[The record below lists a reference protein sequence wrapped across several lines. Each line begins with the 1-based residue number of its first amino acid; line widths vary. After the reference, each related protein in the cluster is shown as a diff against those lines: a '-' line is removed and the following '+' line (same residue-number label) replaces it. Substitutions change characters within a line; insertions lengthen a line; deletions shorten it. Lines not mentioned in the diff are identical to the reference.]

1 MTDRQR
7 LGEHWE
13 SPPPVSMTML
23 VVMSNLLLSSTAV
36 VTVTYNS
43 SSPLAEFLESVQRSE
58 DDTLAVVVADNLSN
72 DIEATTQVAARHG
85 AQLLPLSDNR
95 GYGGAINAAVAQLPA
110 SVEFILIS
118 NPDVTLGDHATS
130 ILLEEIEKDPHIG
143 AVGPRVL
150 NSDGTVYPSARQL
163 PSLRNGIG
171 HALFA
176 RIWPSNPWSRS
187 YRAETAG
194 SEALRRVGWL
204 SGSCLLVR
212 RSAFAQLG
220 GFDEGFFM
228 YFEDVD
234 LGYRLG
240 KAGWANV
247 YVPRASVVHT
257 GAHSTSSESDK
268 MIRAHHDSAYRYL
281 QKKYSAPYLAPVRWA
296 LKVGL
301 AGRARLATR
310 NGRSS

>member
-1 MTDRQR
+1 MS
-7 LGEHWE
+7 
-13 SPPPVSMTML
+13 SP
-23 VVMSNLLLSSTAV
+23 LLSSTAV

-43 SSPLAEFLESVQRSE
+43 SSQLAEFLDSVQHSE
-58 DDTLAVVVADNLSN
+58 EADLVVVVADNCSN
-72 DIEATTQVAARHG
+72 DIESTTQISARFG
-85 AQLLPLSDNR
+85 AELLLLSDNR
-95 GYGGAINAAVAQLPA
+95 GYGGAINAAVAQLP
-110 SVEFILIS
+110 EKFKYILIS
-118 NPDVTLGDHATS
+118 NPDVTLGKLTIS
-130 ILLEEIEKDPHIG
+130 TMLEEIEKDAHIA

-176 RIWPSNPWSRS
+176 RIWPRNPWSRS
-187 YRAETAG
+187 YRAESAD
-194 SEALRRVGWL
+194 SETLRRVGWL

-212 RSAFAQLG
+212 RSAFDQLG

-247 YVPRASVVHT
+247 FAPRASVVHT

-268 MIRAHHDSAYRYL
+268 MIRAHHNSAYRYL
-281 QKKYSAPYLAPVRWA
+281 EKKYSAPYLAPVRWA

-301 AGRARLATR
+301 ADRARLAAR